1 MKKYKIDNLKVVKI
15 ESKNEVRYTICIYRR
30 FTKTYIDVFTKEII
44 VPTSKV
50 ENLSN
55 YYNSAEMYYRR
66 EEGNIKITIKEL
78 LEKYH
83 EINEL
88 KKQELKEETEIKEVK
103 RNIKTE
109 EIKTNEVAPSETLNI
124 TQILEKATDN
134 FFPKQGDW
142 YSNCF
147 ERSKN
152 LYMSYLPCNLR
163 NNKWLAKMLQENQK
177 LYRINYYDILDFVS
191 NSQYF
196 NESRHNYELKIVKW
210 QIDFIMNGGEG
221 WICDDNYGGD
231 AMMFTSVCDLG
242 FRKGV
247 LDTLLAIG
255 MDQEV
260 IEEGLEKY
268 ANMWR
273 NRYMLIAFNNEYVP
287 IFYLANPDVYLEPV
301 DAEHKTNWLKY
312 RKYEY
317 YKRHKQ
323 IVDKYGSPDEDMLIS
338 EEEALAIEY
347 YLNKKHIERKQQIEE
362 YKKEAYGKG
371 RTRTLSRSDR

>member
-1 MKKYKIDNLKVVKI
+1 MLEIKVKNILKYIVVNLNYLSRAYI
-15 ESKNEVRYTICIYRR
+15 QDTSWLAARR
-30 FTKTYIDVFTKEII
+30 FI
-44 VPTSKV
+44 
-50 ENLSN
+50 
-55 YYNSAEMYYRR
+55 
-66 EEGNIKITIKEL
+66 
-78 LEKYH
+78 
-83 EINEL
+83 
-88 KKQELKEETEIKEVK
+88 
-103 RNIKTE
+103 
-109 EIKTNEVAPSETLNI
+109 
-124 TQILEKATDN
+124 
-134 FFPKQGDW
+134 
-142 YSNCF
+142 
-147 ERSKN
+147 
-152 LYMSYLPCNLR
+152 
-163 NNKWLAKMLQENQK
+163 
-177 LYRINYYDILDFVS
+177 
-191 NSQYF
+191 
-196 NESRHNYELKIVKW
+196 ESRHNYELKIVKW
-210 QIDFIMNGGEG
+210 QIDFIKNGGEG

-273 NRYMLIAFNNEYVP
+273 DRYMLIAFNNEYVP